1 MFCWLFSF
9 ENDMITVPFSIHELC
24 DSGEERLLSCN
35 DVCEKVASFKEV
47 FRGIDAKLVA
57 LHMPRSSELVCAVA
71 ALVDIHTPFLI
82 LQPGDNPVS
91 LRAHFLF
98 DGKELVEINS
108 LHECTS
114 DEAEEQDFCY
124 FISTSGTT
132 GSAKLVGVPYSCI
145 GPNIEDFSE
154 RFSITSDDLVLCS
167 TSFCFDPS
175 IVELFLT
182 FTSGAQLLLVPDR
195 IRSQPHLFSNVLKT
209 YTPTFVQLTPSV
221 LSLFDESTL
230 SWIFSDHS
238 LIRCLLIGGEK
249 FPYKLVQRFRTLSN
263 PTRIF
268 NVYGVTEVSCWATA
282 AEITFNCNFVDIG
295 SPLKCTTLSL
305 TPASE
310 LLIGGTRRCRV
321 NGVWGGEFTATGD
334 IVDVVDGKY
343 VVVGRTDDQIKLN
356 GIRCNLAAL
365 SEIQIMS
372 SSFIPSKVIYLDRVP
387 LTPSGKVDRLKLTL
401 MLEEQCSAQMKSWSD
416 IFKFLEKF
424 GIRHTPD
431 LSFQSFV
438 NYAAEIALHFGTVD
452 ALRDILDPNMAILDV
467 LRKYTCQPTITNSS
481 KSIGCSDVVIDVS
494 VILSLQPD
502 ISWACDTKK
511 CIDGTP
517 LLTKLF
523 DEDVVAACSHSGVV
537 VCLRLRDGFCLWK
550 TRIHCRFETS
560 PTRTGDYI
568 VVGGYD
574 GGVYFLSANTG
585 VTEWRFG
592 CAYDRKLYKLDPK
605 QRECVWSCPIRSG
618 SPARAVVLKECV
630 FVTTIKGSLEAINME
645 RGMLLWLYQTQAP
658 IFSSLAI
665 FCESGFISSV
675 DGVVTKIRLNDGKKE
690 VAANT
695 HEPIFARVSIFCN
708 LVHIVTQSGSL
719 FLADLMLH
727 ILRSFRFASCSFVVP
742 PRTVRDNAARVRI
755 LQEFMGAFSQ
765 AEFDKEV
772 SRDFNTQEI
781 SSAIARYEKE
791 AAALLKDKA
800 QVRKVISYIDLTTLS
815 GDDTKGRVV
824 ALVDRALNPIPD
836 DSSVTCAAVC
846 VYPQRVADVTK
857 HLTAKQKTLNVASVA
872 AGFPSGQYHLQ
883 SKLLEVQL
891 TVADGATEID
901 IVISRAAALE
911 GDWKTVHD
919 EVAAL
924 KGVCGNAHMKT
935 ILATGELKTLTNIYK
950 GSWASILAGS
960 DFIKTSTG
968 KECTNA
974 TLEVAYV
981 MCLAIKRWYKLT
993 GKKVGF
999 KPAGGIKTPEE
1010 ALAYIVLVK
1019 DVLGESWLSPELFR
1033 IGASSLL
1040 DNCLKAI

>member
-1 MFCWLFSF
+1 
-9 ENDMITVPFSIHELC
+9 MITVPFSIHELC

-238 LIRCLLIGGEK
+238 LIRCLLIGG
-249 FPYKLVQRFRTLSN
+249 
-263 PTRIF
+263 
-268 NVYGVTEVSCWATA
+268 
-282 AEITFNCNFVDIG
+282 
-295 SPLKCTTLSL
+295 
-305 TPASE
+305 
-310 LLIGGTRRCRV
+310 TRRCRV

-365 SEIQIMS
+365 SEIVHTLRGVFFAYFLLYRDKFLVLFVKSETAIEGSLQQIMS

-438 NYAAEIALHFGTVD
+438 NYG
-452 ALRDILDPNMAILDV
+452 
-467 LRKYTCQPTITNSS
+467 S
-481 KSIGCSDVVIDVS
+481 KRIGCSDVVIDVS

-592 CAYDRKLYKLDPK
+592 CGDAVKATCAIDTSDNVYVPAYDRKLYKLDPK

-630 FVTTIKGSLEAINME
+630 FVTTIKGSLEAINMD

-742 PRTVRDNAARVRI
+742 PRTVRDNAVGLVSSSGLFIIFNKDNGEAHAFR
-755 LQEFMGAFSQ
+755 LGAG
-765 AEFDKEV
+765 
-772 SRDFNTQEI
+772 
-781 SSAIARYEKE
+781 
-791 AAALLKDKA
+791 
-800 QVRKVISYIDLTTLS
+800 QVF
-815 GDDTKGRVV
+815 
-824 ALVDRALNPIPD
+824 
-836 DSSVTCAAVC
+836 SSVVVSYETNCMI
-846 VYPQRVADVTK
+846 
-857 HLTAKQKTLNVASVA
+857 
-872 AGFPSGQYHLQ
+872 AGCRDDWLRCF
-883 SKLLEVQL
+883 KLP
-891 TVADGATEID
+891 
-901 IVISRAAALE
+901 
-911 GDWKTVHD
+911 
-919 EVAAL
+919 
-924 KGVCGNAHMKT
+924 
-935 ILATGELKTLTNIYK
+935 
-950 GSWASILAGS
+950 
-960 DFIKTSTG
+960 
-968 KECTNA
+968 
-974 TLEVAYV
+974 
-981 MCLAIKRWYKLT
+981 
-993 GKKVGF
+993 VGF
-999 KPAGGIKTPEE
+999 
-1010 ALAYIVLVK
+1010 L
-1019 DVLGESWLSPELFR
+1019 
-1033 IGASSLL
+1033 
-1040 DNCLKAI
+1040 